1 MKTITIA
8 FENFWPSFNP
18 ENNFFLS
25 LLRRH
30 YSVKVDNDSAF
41 VDIRFYSYFSKKKR
55 SLYNKIENIF
65 LNRMQKKMHK
75 ISIFFSGEDNLP
87 NLSMFDI
94 TLSGT
99 KIQDDRIIYFP
110 LWFLNIDWF
119 DKQSHMTDVM
129 TRLGRP
135 IKPIELVSV
144 SKNKK
149 NLFCSAVFR
158 NQHFLRL
165 YAVSQLEK
173 YGKCDVYGKNNAV
186 TVKTDVLEP
195 YIYNLCFENSVSP
208 GYVTEKLIEAKVCG
222 CVPIYYG
229 YPLDENKYNRSALI
243 NMFDY
248 DLEFNKELFTNEYRS
263 KINDTPLLKIDPV
276 GWFSEVESE
285 IIIKIKEML

>member
-1 MKTITIA
+1 MKIITIA
-8 FENFWPSFNP
+8 FENFWPGFDP

-25 LLRRH
+25 LLSRH
-30 YSVKVDNDSAF
+30 YSVKVDNDSAY
-41 VDIRFYSYFSKKKR
+41 VDIRFYSYFSKKKK
-55 SLYNKIENIF
+55 SLYKKIENIF
-65 LNRMQKKMHK
+65 LSRMQKKMHK

-119 DKQSHMTDVM
+119 DNQSHMTDVM

-165 YAVSQLEK
+165 YAVAQIEK
-173 YGKCDVYGKNNAV
+173 YGKCDIYGKNNAV
-186 TVKTDVLEP
+186 KMKLDALDP
-195 YIYNLCFENSVSP
+195 YIYNLCFENSASP
-208 GYVTEKLIEAKVCG
+208 GYVTEKLIEAKICG

-229 YPLDENKYNRSALI
+229 HPLDESKYNKNALI
-243 NMFDY
+243 NMFDH
-248 DLEFNKELFTNEYRS
+248 DLVFSKELFAKEIRS
-263 KINDTPLLKIDPV
+263 KINDTPLLKVDPV
-276 GWFSEVESE
+276 EWFSDVESE
-285 IIIKIKEML
+285 ILIKIKEML